1 MDFSEWVRL
10 NRAEKRWDLR
20 ALEAK
25 SGVDNSTVARI
36 ETGRSQATLIS
47 AIRLWQAYE
56 VPFSKFASDL
66 GISFA
71 LGSLPKLAN
80 PKDRSC
86 LSIRDIL
93 GFLNT
98 GLTNEKQAR
107 DFVAQWLDRFNAY
120 QHQFGIITPLQDI
133 SAEKLWDSSFD
144 FPYPP
149 DITSDELSKIFEN
162 GEALTF
168 VDAGYYMALL
178 RQNLSM
184 RLVDLEKK
192 LKISD
197 TVLGRVERGAITNV
211 KIKEL
216 IQINNFLDE
225 TGMFF
230 ALYWV
235 AGIQTVQL
243 KTIIAKH
250 SSRREAQQ
258 LWPAEQAAYNL
269 TKFYRWSRTNE
280 QFLSEF
286 ISNLRTI

>member
-10 NRAEKRWDLR
+10 NRGEKRWDLR
-20 ALEAK
+20 AVEAK

-36 ETGRSQATLIS
+36 ETGHSQATLVS
-47 AIRLWQAYE
+47 AIRLWQAYD

-66 GISFA
+66 GILFS
-71 LGSLPKLAN
+71 LGSLPTPAN
-80 PKDRSC
+80 PKDQLC
-86 LSIRDIL
+86 LSVGDIL

-98 GLTNEKQAR
+98 ALTNEKKTKN
-107 DFVAQWLDRFNAY
+107 FVDQWLDRFNAY
-120 QHQFGIITPLQDI
+120 QHQFGTTTPLQDI
-133 SAEKLWDSSFD
+133 SVEKFWDSSFD

-149 DITSDELSKIFEN
+149 DITSDQLSQIFEN

-178 RQNLSM
+178 RQNVGM

-216 IQINNFLDE
+216 IQINNCLDK
-225 TGMFF
+225 TGLFF

-258 LWPAEQAAYNL
+258 LWPAEQATYNL
-269 TKFYRWSRTNE
+269 IKFHRWFWNN
-280 QFLSEF
+280 QQLLSEF
-286 ISNLRTI
+286 ISSLRNL